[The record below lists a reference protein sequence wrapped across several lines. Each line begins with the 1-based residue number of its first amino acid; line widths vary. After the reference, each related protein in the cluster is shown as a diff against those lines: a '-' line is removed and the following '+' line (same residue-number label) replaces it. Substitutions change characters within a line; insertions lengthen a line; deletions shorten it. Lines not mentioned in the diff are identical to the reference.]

1 MFRFLVP
8 LIIGLALAGLSAF
21 TAAFSRRWGA
31 GGGRRATFILRNL
44 LGIPL
49 WFYGFFLAWV
59 APARWVIRPDPITAA
74 IALFLVIAGAIPVI
88 WGHVELGFRTHMPS
102 IKDTLISSGM
112 YAYVRH
118 PIYAGGI
125 LVLAGLFFLKP
136 SLTVLIASA
145 IVIVWAVVQARL
157 EEIDLVERM
166 PDYRAYM
173 ERVPRFIPRL
183 RR

>member
-1 MFRFLVP
+1 MFWFLVP
-8 LIIGLALAGLSAF
+8 LIIGLSLAGASAF
-21 TAAFSRRWGA
+21 TAGFSRRWGA
-31 GGGRRATFILRNL
+31 AGGRMATFILRNL

-59 APARWVIRPDPITAA
+59 APSKWVFESGTVTAA
-74 IALFLVIAGAIPVI
+74 IGLLLFIIGAIPVI

-102 IKDTLISSGM
+102 IMDSLVSSGL

-118 PIYAGGI
+118 PIYSGGI
-125 LVLAGLFFLKP
+125 LMLAGLFLLKP
-136 SLTVLIASA
+136 SLTVLIACA
-145 IVIVWAVVQARL
+145 VVIAWAVIQARL
-157 EEIDLVERM
+157 EEIDLMERM